1 MNTSSDFERLF
12 RDNLSTYLQGLNEV
26 DSHLPEAPDIETL
39 WSRVGESYLPDAMR
53 EFNEFPT
60 VALGWAMYVGMAIA
74 KYWDEDWEL
83 YSKVDDLYVYLR
95 DKIDFDHLD
104 DYVRERVLLLGHNDA
119 ARLESIVSEC
129 AARIYSQ
136 LRHQLVEPGTEP
148 AFRAFV
154 AALHQMYLM
163 GAAMQLK
170 RMGYHM
176 TRLGE

>member
-74 KYWDEDWEL
+74 KYWDEDW
-83 YSKVDDLYVYLR
+83 
-95 DKIDFDHLD
+95 
-104 DYVRERVLLLGHNDA
+104 
-119 ARLESIVSEC
+119 
-129 AARIYSQ
+129 
-136 LRHQLVEPGTEP
+136 
-148 AFRAFV
+148 
-154 AALHQMYLM
+154 
-163 GAAMQLK
+163 
-170 RMGYHM
+170 
-176 TRLGE
+176 